1 MEILFKY
8 FMGYALHFPH
18 NNELIWEAY
27 YGMQSTQMRLN
38 IQHKQISEM
47 QKYVLLVF
55 IYILSLVTVI
65 MNIQPVLTCKV

>member
-18 NNELIWEAY
+18 KNELIWEAY

-47 QKYVLLVF
+47 EKYVLLVF